1 MGIHSTISR
10 PKVSLIIIALNEEK
24 ALPDLLYSIKNQSY
38 DHKAIEII
46 FVDSM
51 STDRT
56 IEIMNEFIEK
66 EDFHRVVYKTN
77 PKIIQAGGWN
87 TALDDVKGDIII
99 RLDAHAYL
107 PEDFIEKNVK
117 CIDEG
122 HDICGGKV
130 KNHIADRSAW
140 SGIINIAEN
149 SMFGGSV
156 AAFRHKDTTG
166 YVPTLAFAAYKREVF
181 EKVGRF
187 NEHLVR
193 TEDNEMHYRMR
204 QSGYRFFYNP
214 EIISFRETRP
224 TLRKLLRQKY
234 LNGYWIGLTL
244 SICPKCFSIYHF
256 APLGF
261 VVAILIANVFIC
273 AGIWQLLFLLWGVYA
288 AGAVMMSIFSMLQDC
303 KFNRY
308 YFLLPVLFL
317 LLHLGY
323 GVGTLVGIMRIPGW
337 KKSLKVKGCSV

>member
-1 MGIHSTISR
+1 MDIHSTIGR
-10 PKVSLIIIALNEEK
+10 PRVSLIIIALNEEK
-24 ALPDLLYSIKNQSY
+24 ALPDLLASIKNQSY
-38 DHKAIEII
+38 DHKAIELI

-51 STDRT
+51 STDHTR
-56 IEIMNEFIEK
+56 EIMNEFIE
-66 EDFHRVVYKTN
+66 ENDFHRVVYKKN

-87 TALDDVKGDIII
+87 TALDDVNGDIII

-107 PEDFIEKNVK
+107 PEEFIEKNVR

-140 SGIINIAEN
+140 SKIINIAES

-156 AAFRHKDTTG
+156 AAFRHKDTAG

-181 EKVGRF
+181 EKAGRF
-187 NEHLVR
+187 NENLVR

-204 QSGYRFFYNP
+204 QSGYQFFYNP

-234 LNGYWIGLTL
+234 MNGYWIGLTI
-244 SICPKCFSIYHF
+244 SVCPRCLSIYHLV
-256 APLGF
+256 PLGF
-261 VVAILIANVFIC
+261 VLAGIVTGLFMC
-273 AGIWQLLFLLWGVYA
+273 RGIWQLSALLWGAYLTATVVMSLF
-288 AGAVMMSIFSMLQDC
+288 AVFGERC
-303 KFNRY
+303 FNGY
-308 YFLLPVLFL
+308 YFILPVLFF
-317 LLHLGY
+317 LLHVGY
-323 GVGTLVGIMRIPGW
+323 GMGTLIGIMRIPGW
-337 KKSLKVKGCSV
+337 KKSLKVCHN

>member
-1 MGIHSTISR
+1 MGIHSTIGKPR
-10 PKVSLIIIALNEEK
+10 VSLIIIALNEEK
-24 ALPDLLYSIKNQSY
+24 ALPDLLSSIKNQSY

-51 STDRT
+51 SVDHTKELMD
-56 IEIMNEFIEK
+56 EFIGEN
-66 EDFHRVVYKTN
+66 DFHRVVYKKN
-77 PKIIQAGGWN
+77 PKVIQAGGWN
-87 TALDDVKGDIII
+87 TALDDVSGDIII

-107 PEDFIEKNVK
+107 PEDFIEKNVR

-130 KNHIADRSAW
+130 KNRIAGRSAW
-140 SGIINIAEN
+140 SKIINIAEN

-156 AAFRHKDTTG
+156 AAFRHKDTAG

-181 EKVGRF
+181 EKTGRF
-187 NEHLVR
+187 NENLVR

-234 LNGYWIGLTL
+234 MNGYWIGLTI
-244 SICPKCFSIYHF
+244 SVCPRCLSIYHLV
-256 APLGF
+256 PLGF
-261 VVAILIANVFIC
+261 VLAGIVTGLFMC
-273 AGIWQLLFLLWGVYA
+273 RGIWQLSALLWGAYLTATVVMSLF
-288 AGAVMMSIFSMLQDC
+288 AVFGERR
-303 KFNRY
+303 FNGY
-308 YFLLPVLFL
+308 YFILPVLFF
-317 LLHLGY
+317 LLHVDY
-323 GVGTLVGIMRIPGW
+323 GMGTLIGIMRIPGW
-337 KKSLKVKGCSV
+337 KKSLKVCHN